1 MSNILYNNRKS
12 MKSITKL
19 DLFRDE
25 LVVDTFLDDNNRIL
39 LVTFETFGVYV
50 YNIVPDGT
58 LNLLEILK
66 PHTDLKL
73 K

>member
-1 MSNILYNNRKS
+1 

-39 LVTFETFGVYV
+39 LVTFETIGVYV

-58 LNLLEILK
+58 LNLFEILK
-66 PHTDLKL
+66 PHNDLKL

>member
-1 MSNILYNNRKS
+1 
-12 MKSITKL
+12 MKSINKL

-39 LVTFETFGVYV
+39 LVTFETIGVYV

-58 LNLLEILK
+58 LNLFEILK
-66 PHTDLKL
+66 PHNDLKL

>member
-1 MSNILYNNRKS
+1 

-25 LVVDTFLDDNNRIL
+25 LVIDTFLDDNNRIL
-39 LVTFETFGVYV
+39 LVTFETIGVYV

-58 LNLLEILK
+58 LNLFEILK
-66 PHTDLKL
+66 PHNDLKL